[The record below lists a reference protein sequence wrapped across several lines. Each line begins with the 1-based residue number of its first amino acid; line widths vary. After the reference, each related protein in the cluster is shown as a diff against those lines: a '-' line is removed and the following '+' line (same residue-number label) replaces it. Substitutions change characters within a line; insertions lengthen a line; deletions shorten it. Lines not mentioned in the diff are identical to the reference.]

1 MNNKKLPLK
10 QTLAALTLAATS
22 IGFASSAA
30 ASLNYNNSG
39 LDSVNKNKAL
49 KSGDEYMIVANY
61 PNQLNVLD
69 LKSDSV
75 YKTCQ
80 MPDRFGPGAL
90 QVSPDKKTAYILN
103 NGYEDIYGVD
113 MDTCDITFHARMAQA
128 PKERTKT
135 LYAFTLS
142 YDGKELYA
150 VQNPTLLERDHY
162 RVQPT
167 RLAVYDTSSGLNAKP
182 IRTLP
187 APRLVT
193 AIQTGKDGGL
203 YMAGA
208 DIYKMDVNTGEYSVA
223 VPSRNWQRPRY
234 VQPDVLNV
242 WAVQTPTQ
250 DFTILYTTARFQEG
264 SEDLN
269 TADWLYGYFNI
280 NLETGKTETKDFGP
294 ITEIYFT
301 GTRSPKDPNIMYGVL
316 NRLAKYD
323 IEKQMLLDAAEL
335 DHSYYCLTV
344 SNDGSK
350 VYLAGTYNH
359 VAVFDADTLERLN
372 TITLPGGDM
381 STTTAQVFIR

>member
-1 MNNKKLPLK
+1 MHNKKYSRLNVK
-10 QTLAALTLAATS
+10 TTLALLAMGIT
-22 IGFASSAA
+22 GYSSHAMA
-30 ASLNYNNSG
+30 ING
-39 LDSVNKNKAL
+39 LASVNKDKAL
-49 KSGDEYMIVANY
+49 ESGHEYMVVANY

-69 LKSDSV
+69 LKNDSV

-90 QVSPDKKTAYILN
+90 QMAPDKKTAYILN
-103 NGYEDIYGVD
+103 NGYEDIYGVNLD
-113 MDTCDITFHARMAQA
+113 NCEVTFHARMAQQ

-135 LYAFTLS
+135 LYAFTIS

-187 APRLVT
+187 SPRLVT
-193 AIQTGKDGGL
+193 AMQTGKDGGL

-223 VPSRNWQRPRY
+223 VPSRNWKRPRY

-280 NLETGKTETKDFGP
+280 NLETGQTETKDFGP

-301 GTRSPKDPNIMYGVL
+301 GTRSPKDSNIMYGVL

-323 IEKQMLLDAAEL
+323 IEQQKLIKAAEL

-344 SNDGSK
+344 NNDGSK
-350 VYLAGTYNH
+350 LYLAGTFNH
-359 VAVFDADTLERLN
+359 VAVFDADTLERLD

-381 STTTAQVFIR
+381 STTTAQVFIHN

>member
-1 MNNKKLPLK
+1 MNNKNNYLKKLV
-10 QTLAALTLAATS
+10 ALSLGVVIS
-22 IGFASSAA
+22 QSLWASDTR
-30 ASLNYNNSG
+30 LTPG
-39 LDSVNKNKAL
+39 Q
-49 KSGDEYMIVANY
+49 EYMVVANY

-69 LKSDSV
+69 LKTETV
-75 YKTCQ
+75 MKTCEL
-80 MPDRFGPGAL
+80 PGRFGPGAL
-90 QVSPDKKTAYILN
+90 QMAPDKKTAYVLN

-113 MDTCDITFHARMAQA
+113 LDSCEITFHARMAQHA
-128 PKERTKT
+128 KERTKT
-135 LYAFTLS
+135 LYAFALS

-150 VQNPTLLERDHY
+150 VQNPTLMERDHY
-162 RVQPT
+162 QVQPT
-167 RLAVYDTSSGLNAKP
+167 RLAVYDTASGKNAKP
-182 IRTLP
+182 IRMLP
-187 APRLVT
+187 SPRIVT
-193 AIQTGKDGGL
+193 AMQTGKDGGL

-208 DIYKMDVNTGEYSVA
+208 DIYKMDVKTGQYDVA
-223 VPSRNWQRPRY
+223 IPSRNWQRERY

-242 WAVQTPTQ
+242 WAVQTPKQ

-269 TADWLYGYFNI
+269 TADWIYGFFNI

-301 GTRSPKDPNIMYGVL
+301 GTRSPKDPNIVYGVL

-323 IEKQMLLDAAEL
+323 VEKQTLLKAAEL

-344 SNDGSK
+344 NQDGSK
-350 VYLAGTYNH
+350 LYLAGTYNH

-381 STTTAQVFIR
+381 STTTAQVFVR

>member
-1 MNNKKLPLK
+1 MNNNNNLRRSFT
-10 QTLAALTLAATS
+10 TLLAATTL
-22 IGFASSAA
+22 ALTSSVAVAA
-30 ASLNYNNSG
+30 KGPS
-39 LDSVNKNKAL
+39 L
-49 KSGDEYMIVANY
+49 KSGDEYMVVANY
-61 PNQLNVLD
+61 PNQLHVLD
-69 LKSDSV
+69 LKTDSI
-75 YKTCQ
+75 YKTCD
-80 MPDRFGPGAL
+80 MPGRFGPGAL
-90 QVSPDKKTAYILN
+90 QVAPDKQTAYILN

-113 MDTCDITFHARMAQA
+113 MNTCEVTFHARMAQN

-135 LYAFTLS
+135 IYAFALS

-150 VQNPTLLERDHY
+150 VQNPTLMERDQY
-162 RVQPT
+162 KVQPT

-182 IRTLP
+182 VRTLP
-187 APRLVT
+187 SPRLVT
-193 AIQTGKDGGL
+193 AMQVGKDGGL

-208 DIYKMDVNTGEYSVA
+208 DIYKMDVKTGEYEVA
-223 VPSRNWQRPRY
+223 VPSRNWKRDRY

-280 NLETGKTETKDFGP
+280 NLESGATETKDFGP

-301 GTRSPKDPNIMYGVL
+301 GTRSPKDSNIMYGVL

-323 IEKQMLLDAAEL
+323 IEKQTLLKAAEL
-335 DHSYYCLTV
+335 DHSYYCITV
-344 SNDGSK
+344 NNDGSK
-350 VYLAGTYNH
+350 IYLAGTYNH
-359 VAVFDADTLERLN
+359 VAVFDADTLERLD

-381 STTTAQVFIR
+381 STTTAQVFIH